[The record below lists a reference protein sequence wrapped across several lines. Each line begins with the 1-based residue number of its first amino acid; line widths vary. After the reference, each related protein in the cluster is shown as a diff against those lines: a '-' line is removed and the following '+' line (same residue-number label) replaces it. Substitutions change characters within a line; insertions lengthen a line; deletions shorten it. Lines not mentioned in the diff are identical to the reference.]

1 MLYGSEMWCLREN
14 EMAILRWNKRSML
27 RAMCGVML
35 MDGKNTKEL
44 RRILGLQDAVDKL
57 AKPNAIWQYG
67 HVLKRDEDD
76 VLKVCWTSR

>member
-1 MLYGSEMWCLREN
+1 
-14 EMAILRWNKRSML
+14 ML

-57 AKPNAIWQYG
+57 AKPNAI
-67 HVLKRDEDD
+67 
-76 VLKVCWTSR
+76 